1 MYTFLLTKQ
10 ENEIK
15 MGREVSDWSMSKE
28 WNVGK
33 FRGAWI
39 QAEDMEM
46 ACNMTKEIMK
56 RRKEPTGF
64 EDDDGLYRFY
74 YMWFSSSLK
83 ESLAMIWIFFLSSVL
98 RGL

>member
-1 MYTFLLTKQ
+1 
-10 ENEIK
+10 
-15 MGREVSDWSMSKE
+15 
-28 WNVGK
+28 
-33 FRGAWI
+33 
-39 QAEDMEM
+39 
-46 ACNMTKEIMK
+46 MTKEKIK
-56 RRKEPTGF
+56 RRKEATGF